1 MSTIGEVI
9 PWPPMDVQQTF
20 DDTCAIK
27 SQQLILKT
35 FGIDIPEDDL
45 RQEAI
50 DKGIYTPGGGT
61 SPEDVGVLLNEHGVD
76 THTVQDA
83 HIFDLVNELA
93 QGHKVIVG
101 VDSGELWHDNWFD
114 MYFEDQTADHALVV
128 SAIDTTDPNNTQV
141 ILTDPG
147 TGQPAA
153 TYSLAE
159 FLDAWQD
166 SNCFMVATNDAPPA
180 GVDPTM
186 VNFDYDAGHIPS
198 ILDVPFEIFQ
208 DIISSVSDFFGDVF
222 SNNTQIDMDNW
233 SEANEHVNSVFHE
246 YNDAYQF
253 DIDNTPDLNFHDML
267 FDGFDFM

>member
-1 MSTIGEVI
+1 MSTIGTI
-9 PWPPMDVQQTF
+9 PPFPEDDVQQGYS
-20 DDTCAIK
+20 DTCAIK
-27 SQQLILKT
+27 SQQIIMKT
-35 FGIDIPEDDL
+35 FGIDISEDALVEEAKDL
-45 RQEAI
+45 
-50 DKGIYTPGGGT
+50 GIYNGGT
-61 SPEDVGVLLNEHGVD
+61 SPEDVGVLLNEHGVS
-76 THTVQDA
+76 THTLHGA
-83 HIFDLVNELA
+83 HVFDLVNELA

-114 MYFEDQTADHALVV
+114 QYFEDSTADHALVV

-159 FLDAWQD
+159 FMDAWQD
-166 SNCFMVATNDAPPA
+166 SNCFMVATDDAPPA

-186 VNFDYDAGHIPS
+186 VNFDYDTGHIPS
-198 ILDVPFEIFQ
+198 ILDVPFDIFQ
-208 DIISSVSDFFGDVF
+208 NIITSVGDFFDGIF
-222 SNNTQIDMDNW
+222 SGNNPIDLGFWN
-233 SEANEHVNSVFHE
+233 EANEHVNTVFHE

-253 DIDNTPDLNFHDML
+253 DIDSVQDMNFHDML